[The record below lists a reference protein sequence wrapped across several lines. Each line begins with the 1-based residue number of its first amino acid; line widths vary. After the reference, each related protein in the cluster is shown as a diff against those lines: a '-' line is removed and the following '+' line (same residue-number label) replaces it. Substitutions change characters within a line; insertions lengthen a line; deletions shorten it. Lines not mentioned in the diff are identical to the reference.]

1 MVPETHQKKEI
12 RLYKCDEFPM
22 KWNLHKVLMKNVNA
36 ADTLIIRKDNIW
48 FMLTNICSAGYG
60 DHQSELHIYYSK
72 DLFSNNWSPIKSGN
86 PVIFDSMRARN
97 GGFFLNQNN
106 LYRVNQIHDK
116 NHYGKSFGINKIEC
130 LNENEYVESRI
141 SNVDPFF

>member
-1 MVPETHQKKEI
+1 MVINIWEMYLKKIFIYRFHSFLNGMKKYLWFPKLTKKEI

-72 DLFSNNWSPIKSGN
+72 DLFSNNWSQ
-86 PVIFDSMRARN
+86 
-97 GGFFLNQNN
+97 LN
-106 LYRVNQIHDK
+106 L
-116 NHYGKSFGINKIEC
+116 ET
-130 LNENEYVESRI
+130 L
-141 SNVDPFF
+141 